1 MLGIFIGTAVTAI
14 VAYLIIKRAK
24 PQAVLFLGGMVLMA
38 AAVLMGHDLLDAK
51 KTTGF
56 IWFDIFKYI
65 ENMFNTR
72 AGGMGM
78 YAMAIGGFA
87 SYMNYTG
94 ASKTLVKLTVK
105 PLYRLRSPYLV
116 LALAYLIGQFL
127 NLFISSAAGLG
138 LLLMATIYPIL
149 VNLGVSRLSATA
161 VIGTTACLD
170 LGPSSGN
177 SMMAAQYSGMDPT
190 EFFAIYQMP
199 VGGAAAIVIAVLHF
213 FVQKWFDK
221 RDGYTLGADNTL
233 KPDEIEDA
241 PPTIYAI
248 LPILPLFLIMAFS
261 KLGYPGIKI
270 TVITSMFMVTALA
283 MLFELIRYR
292 NIKKVFDSMQ
302 VFFEGMGK
310 LMATV
315 VTLIV
320 AGETF
325 AYGLQK
331 IGMMDALIHSAQA
344 AGFGAEG
351 MTIIMTAIIAV
362 SALIMGSGNAPFFA
376 FSALAPMVAAK
387 MGIAVVGMLVPM
399 QLAAGIMRSMSPISA
414 VIVAVAGVSEVS
426 PVDVAKRTA
435 IPMLGALLTTTI
447 LGAFMI

>member
-1 MLGIFIGTAVTAI
+1 
-14 VAYLIIKRAK
+14 
-24 PQAVLFLGGMVLMA
+24 
-38 AAVLMGHDLLDAK
+38 MGL
-51 KTTGF
+51 
-56 IWFDIFKYI
+56 
-65 ENMFNTR
+65 
-72 AGGMGM
+72 

-87 SYMNYTG
+87 SYMNHTG
-94 ASKTLVKLTVK
+94 ASKTLVKLTIK
-105 PLYRLRSPYLV
+105 PLYKLRSPYLV
-116 LALAYLIGQFL
+116 LALSYLIGQTL

-149 VNLGVSRLSATA
+149 VKLGVSRLSATA

-199 VGGAAAIVIAVLHF
+199 VGGAAALVIAVLHF
-213 FVQKWFDK
+213 FVQRWFD
-221 RDGYTLGADNTL
+221 RREGFVAGADEAV
-233 KPDEIEDA
+233 KSEKIEEA
-241 PPTIYAI
+241 PPTAYAI
-248 LPILPLFLIMAFS
+248 LPVLPLFLILTFS
-261 KLGYPGIKI
+261 SLGIPSVKI
-270 TVITSMFMVTALA
+270 TVITAMLMTTAMA

-292 NIKKVFDSMQ
+292 NIKKVFDSIQ
-302 VFFEGMGK
+302 IFFDGMGK

-331 IGMMDALIHSAQA
+331 IGMMDALIHGAQE

-351 MTIIMTAIIAV
+351 MTIIMTLIIAV

-399 QLAAGIMRSMSPISA
+399 QLAAGIMRSMSPIAA

-447 LGAFMI
+447 LGAFLI